1 MGGKEVQMYTYNVSP
16 LIVGSRDCIAGIMK
30 SMTLSYIPAKQ
41 FKDDPPITLALFSPS
56 PAITLLDY
64 NFLRIQ
70 ISDVKG
76 FEVIIVLFASLFVDI
91 LKSHGEGH
99 GIPIADIKKETQRLQ
114 KLEDKEED
122 AARRKKAEE
131 IDRETERLRKLTR
144 DEFLEKK
151 RRDEEIAKETERL
164 RMQEGYYSEK
174 PTGIQAKKKHWWTTA
189 SEQWSQNSPYQGYG
203 PKYSKTGA
211 RMMGYSN

>member
-1 MGGKEVQMYTYNVSP
+1 
-16 LIVGSRDCIAGIMK
+16 MK
-30 SMTLSYIPAKQ
+30 AMTLSYIPAKQ

-56 PAITLLDY
+56 PSITLLDY
-64 NFLRIQ
+64 NFPRIE
-70 ISDVKG
+70 ISDIKG
-76 FEVIIVLFASLFVDI
+76 FEVIILLFASLFVDI

-114 KLEDKEED
+114 KLEDKEEEV
-122 AARRKKAEE
+122 ARRKKAEE

-164 RMQEGYYSEK
+164 RMQEGYYINEK
-174 PTGIQAKKKHWWTTA
+174 PTGIQGKKKHWWNTA
-189 SEQWSQNSPYQGYG
+189 SEQWSQSSAYG
-203 PKYSKTGA
+203 PKSSVTGA